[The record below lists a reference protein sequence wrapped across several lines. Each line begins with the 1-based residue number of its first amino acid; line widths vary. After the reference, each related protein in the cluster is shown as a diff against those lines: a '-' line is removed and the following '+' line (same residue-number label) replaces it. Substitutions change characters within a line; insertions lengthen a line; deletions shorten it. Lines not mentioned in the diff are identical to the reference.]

1 MLTRRMLPSARE
13 SLADAVPVGGAPVAR
28 TPLGHARRHERSGP
42 TGSPQPTADRVRRSQ
57 NISSVPYLG
66 SRYNIP
72 CTVRYTHRE
81 RDRGL
86 GLSPQTYPF
95 SPLDFIS
102 PTKDVIQTPV
112 QPTRRT
118 MFIK

>member
-13 SLADAVPVGGAPVAR
+13 SLAVPVGGAPVAR

-72 CTVRYTHRE
+72 CTVYTIYTPITVTAVSRHKHTRF
-81 RDRGL
+81 L
-86 GLSPQTYPF
+86 LSISFPPQ
-95 SPLDFIS
+95 
-102 PTKDVIQTPV
+102 
-112 QPTRRT
+112 RT
-118 MFIK
+118 LSKRLYSQLEGPCS